1 MFKPKKV
8 MVIDDSKLVRLT
20 VRKILEEQAVA
31 VVELDQVELL
41 LQEPW
46 RARDLDLLILDLNL
60 SGLDGISAM
69 QKMQSIDALRKLP
82 IMVLTSTADRITVC
96 RALSCG
102 AVEFMTKPVSR
113 PELLRRVENVLGPLD
128 DGIVDQIKNEISRS
142 KRGNTALSLIKITF
156 DKSLPSQIM
165 HETEVKLK
173 STLRSI
179 DSVLV
184 SREMA
189 ILVILPVTSRKGCNV
204 VSNTITEA
212 ITARK
217 DVAIDFSLAQAAY
230 PDDGKDAEE
239 LLKSLKETEMLNL
252 DLLEQI
258 ASKA

>member
-31 VVELDQVELL
+31 VVELDQIELL

-82 IMVLTSTADRITVC
+82 IMVLTSTADRLTVC

-142 KRGNTALSLIKITF
+142 KRGNTALSLIKITL
-156 DKSLPSQIM
+156 DKSLPSQIVRD
-165 HETEVKLK
+165 TQLKLQA
-173 STLRSI
+173 TLRSI

-189 ILVILPVTSRKGCNV
+189 IIVILPVTGREGCLV

-212 ITARK
+212 ITDRK
-217 DVAIDFSLAQAAY
+217 DVAIDFSLAQAVY
-230 PDDGKDAEE
+230 PDDGKDAEK
-239 LLKSLKETEMLNL
+239 LLKSLKEKEALNL
-252 DLLEQI
+252 GLLEQI
-258 ASKA
+258 AVKA